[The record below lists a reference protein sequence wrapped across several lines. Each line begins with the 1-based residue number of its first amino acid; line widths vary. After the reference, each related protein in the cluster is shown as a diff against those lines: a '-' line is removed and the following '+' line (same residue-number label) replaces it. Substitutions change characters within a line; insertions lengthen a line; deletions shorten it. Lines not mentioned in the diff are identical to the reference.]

1 MSTAVARPMTD
12 GGPST
17 GTLATASLA
26 GIVFGIALWIA
37 MFVVIGVTG
46 GGHPAIVP
54 ATVAAWVLLPASV
67 GVNATLEPQC
77 PKRYAVLYALACTVP
92 LFGIVPASAYL
103 GYAHHP

>member
-1 MSTAVARPMTD
+1 MSTAVVRPMTD

-26 GIVFGIALWIA
+26 GILLGIGLWVAVF
-37 MFVVIGVTG
+37 FVVGLTG
-46 GGHPAIVP
+46 GTHPAITTM
-54 ATVAAWVLLPASV
+54 TVAAWVLLPTSV

-77 PKRYAVLYALACTVP
+77 PKRYAVLYALGGAVP

-103 GYAHHP
+103 GYTHHP